1 MGNDATAPIT
11 VAIYTRVSTDEQFQE
26 GTSIETQREFLQ
38 AWAKLQGCTV
48 YGEYSDPG
56 YSGSTPNRPGFQR
69 MLRDA
74 EAGHFQRV
82 AVTKLDRFKRDAREL
97 LNSIEDLD
105 RLGVAFVAI
114 REGVDTSD
122 KGTGRLILTI
132 LAAIAEWEKDLILER
147 TTEGRLATARKGGLL
162 GGFVA
167 YGFEY
172 VPRSDGSLAHYVI
185 NERKATVALNMFG
198 WVVDEQMSCR
208 AISARLKERGILS
221 PTGMPVWSPSV
232 INRMLRQEIYCGT
245 AYYRR
250 RSPAVPQKRKSSPAI
265 GKNSKSSRRLRPKED
280 WIAIPVPPIVNRSTW
295 DRAQE
300 QVLANSKFSPRNK
313 KRHYLL
319 SELTRCGICR
329 YAYTG
334 YGKTEKNRYYGCS
347 KKDPLTAPDG
357 KKCPG
362 RPVHAAVLEQLVWNA
377 TSELFRDPD
386 ILAEELQRRKNES
399 ASDDKNGDEHGRLEA
414 ELRRS
419 STQADQLLDLYL
431 DGRYERG
438 ALDLKMEQVNA
449 QRRAAE
455 IGISSLENKKDE
467 AGRSSNA
474 LKTLESFCQA
484 IGSGLDKMS
493 FSERQKF
500 LRLVVDRATIY
511 PTNIIRVEIAIPVL
525 PPDPVFGLR
534 TTRPPPSPPSYNL
547 TSQISRAGA
556 FCA

>member
-1 MGNDATAPIT
+1 M
-11 VAIYTRVSTDEQFQE
+11 
-26 GTSIETQREFLQ
+26 
-38 AWAKLQGCTV
+38 
-48 YGEYSDPG
+48 
-56 YSGSTPNRPGFQR
+56 
-69 MLRDA
+69 
-74 EAGHFQRV
+74 
-82 AVTKLDRFKRDAREL
+82 
-97 LNSIEDLD
+97 
-105 RLGVAFVAI
+105 
-114 REGVDTSD
+114 
-122 KGTGRLILTI
+122 
-132 LAAIAEWEKDLILER
+132 
-147 TTEGRLATARKGGLL
+147 
-162 GGFVA
+162 
-167 YGFEY
+167 
-172 VPRSDGSLAHYVI
+172 
-185 NERKATVALNMFG
+185 
-198 WVVDEQMSCR
+198 
-208 AISARLKERGILS
+208 
-221 PTGMPVWSPSV
+221 
-232 INRMLRQEIYCGT
+232 
-245 AYYRR
+245 
-250 RSPAVPQKRKSSPAI
+250 
-265 GKNSKSSRRLRPKED
+265 
-280 WIAIPVPPIVNRSTW
+280 
-295 DRAQE
+295 
-300 QVLANSKFSPRNK
+300 
-313 KRHYLL
+313 
-319 SELTRCGICR
+319 
-329 YAYTG
+329 
-334 YGKTEKNRYYGCS
+334 
-347 KKDPLTAPDG
+347 
-357 KKCPG
+357 
-362 RPVHAAVLEQLVWNA
+362 LEQLVWNA